1 MKKLILPVVLFI
13 LSFLVFSYSV
23 YAVPE
28 ETTSSQNSSSSYN
41 PYCWDTH
48 MGDQMAVCSKT
59 HTQCVN
65 KCTPLGNSGGQVPC
79 LNECSNALDVCFKQS
94 SADYKTCI
102 EAERQAK
109 KQPETNQ
116 IKPSGN
122 PESPF
127 DEAACHESCQS
138 NYDSCTSECRSAD
151 IFNNSN
157 SSSDTS
163 ASCSGTC
170 NAVYNSTFE
179 NIRKACF
186 DTWWSCGIAIYNRSD
201 CGGNSCSQE
210 VEEKCDKPYD
220 ACLQPAQDAADKCL
234 EGCGVET
241 NQGLSPD
248 TDACYGACEQTRSS
262 CSQTCREAGQAAVI
276 SQSPEKPSVGVSSRD
291 FRALVRANAEYQK
304 AQADLDKLKA
314 DQNFSDTYNT
324 ELDKVSQQTEKP
336 PENYVQ
342 AVREKLE
349 WGKDAL
355 EAYQAIDE
363 LQDYL
368 DNRKF
373 ESYGRVS
380 LITDVGN
387 GLITFT
393 DLVADGVS
401 VENAST
407 KAIIDTAAPS
417 LFYLVPPLKAADMI
431 ATLPD
436 DFLATF
442 GIPKDNLIRVGT
454 GFLADNSPSAFVEIT
469 TDAMI
474 KTGNW
479 TNVGGA
485 LQVAWDDVQ
494 AAEGIGE
501 KAKATLDLVGT
512 AVGAIPVAI
521 VMSIR
526 DEISAVFFEVE
537 NAGNLISNISSWFTY
552 PE

>member
-1 MKKLILPVVLFI
+1 MKKLILLVVFFV
-13 LSFLVFSYSV
+13 LSFLVFSSSV

-48 MGDQMAVCSKT
+48 MVDQMFVCSKT

-65 KCTPLGNSGGQVPC
+65 KCTPLNSGEQVPC
-79 LNECSNALDVCFKQS
+79 LNECSKTLDVCYKQS
-94 SADYKTCI
+94 SADYKACI
-102 EAERQAK
+102 EAEKQAQ

-116 IKPSGN
+116 IKPSEN
-122 PESPF
+122 PESPS

-138 NYDSCTSECRSAD
+138 NYDTCTSECRSAD

-170 NAVYNSTFE
+170 NAAYNSTYE
-179 NIRKACF
+179 SIRHECF

-234 EGCGVET
+234 EDCGVET
-241 NQGLSPD
+241 DQGLSHD
-248 TDACYGACEQTRSS
+248 TDACFSTCEQIRSS
-262 CSQTCREAGQAAVI
+262 CSQSCREAGQAVKN
-276 SQSPEKPSVGVSSRD
+276 STPPEKPSVGLSSKD
-291 FRALVRANAEYQK
+291 FKALARANAEYQV
-304 AQADLDKLKA
+304 AQADLEKLKA

-324 ELDKVSQQTEKP
+324 QLDKASQLTEKP
-336 PENYVQ
+336 PENYLQ

-349 WGKDAL
+349 WTQGAL
-355 EAYQAIDE
+355 EAYQAINE

-368 DNRKF
+368 DSGKF
-373 ESYGRVS
+373 EPYGRVS
-380 LITDVGN
+380 LVTDVGN
-387 GLITFT
+387 GIITFT

-401 VENAST
+401 VENASA

-417 LFYLVPPLKAADMI
+417 LFYFVPPLKAADMI

-436 DFLATF
+436 DFLAVF
-442 GIPKDNLIRVGT
+442 GIPENNLVRVGT
-454 GFLADNSPSAFVEIT
+454 GFLADNSPSAFVAIT

-485 LQVAWDDVQ
+485 LQVAWDDVT
-494 AAEGIGE
+494 AAEGLGE

-521 VMSIR
+521 VMSLR
-526 DEISAVFFEVE
+526 DDISAVFSEVE
-537 NAGNLISNISSWFTY
+537 NAGSLISNISSWFTY